1 MDAAKFNFT
10 IILEALDQQ
19 ISKKKVNLLKTLP
32 MEDKFEDELYV
43 CMTSLRYGLIYHRQD
58 FYN

>member
-19 ISKKKVNLLKTLP
+19 ISKKKVNP
-32 MEDKFEDELYV
+32 SD
-43 CMTSLRYGLIYHRQD
+43 GG
-58 FYN
+58 

>member
-19 ISKKKVNLLKTLP
+19 ISKKKSKSLKNP
-32 MEDKFEDELYV
+32 SD
-43 CMTSLRYGLIYHRQD
+43 GG
-58 FYN
+58 